1 MEDVRR
7 AAFYTAYPEKPVS
20 EQDDMLGTYG
30 IVSLVFGL
38 MAVMFGVRF
47 VRVL

>member
-7 AAFYTAYPEKPVS
+7 AAFYTAYPEKSVS
-20 EQDDMLGTYG
+20 QQDDMLGTYG

-38 MAVMFGVRF
+38 MAVMFGVCF
-47 VRVL
+47 VSVL